1 MVGTMNRCFLHPDLQ
16 FKRTTDDL
24 IHPVCQS
31 PIRAGETVAYEIP
44 VKSTAQSFKL
54 DIFRYTMQCV
64 YSGEC
69 LFPCAFNQEAPA
81 DDIKVFFDYVFRTTY
96 RRGLSEKVA
105 LALYA
110 HNRSNAPFLYK
121 TIGVFGQ
128 SEVEANCL
136 RVRYENG
143 ETFLAAVR
151 DVDIGENLV
160 MAPGAVTV
168 PLQKE
173 EADFSNTLRLMS
185 NIDVEDAPLFAKA
198 LSFRE
203 KALLVRPD
211 ARVVHV
217 NSKFDPGLDNR
228 VAKYTMDRE
237 LGITDFHVGVGRLD
251 KKYREKEATEGL
263 LDLEELYGKL
273 NDEFEADKICS

>member
-1 MVGTMNRCFLHPDLQ
+1 MVETMNKCFLHPNLQ
-16 FKRTTDDL
+16 FKRMDNGL

-31 PIRAGETVAYEIP
+31 SIKAGETVAYEIP
-44 VKSTAQSFKL
+44 AKSTDQSFKL

-69 LFPCAFNQEAPA
+69 LFPCAFNQEAPS

-128 SEVEANCL
+128 SEEANCL
-136 RVRYENG
+136 RVCYENG
-143 ETFLAAVR
+143 ETFLAATR
-151 DVDIGENLV
+151 DVEIGETLMV
-160 MAPGAVTV
+160 APGAVTV
-168 PLQKE
+168 PSQKE
-173 EADFSNTLRLMS
+173 EADFSNTLRLMT
-185 NIDVEDAPLFAKA
+185 NINLEDAPLFAKA
-198 LSFRE
+198 LAYRE
-203 KALLVRPD
+203 KAMLVRPD

-217 NSKFDPGLDNR
+217 NSKFDPGLDKR

-251 KKYREKEATEGL
+251 KKYRENEAKEGL
-263 LDLEELYGKL
+263 LDLEELYDKL
-273 NDEFEADKICS
+273 NDEFEAENMCS

>member
-1 MVGTMNRCFLHPDLQ
+1 MNRCFLHPDLQ
-16 FKRTTDDL
+16 FKRTDDGL

-31 PIRAGETVAYEIP
+31 PIRAGETVAYETP
-44 VKSTAQSFKL
+44 VKSTARSFKL

-81 DDIKVFFDYVFRTTY
+81 DDTRVFFDYVFRTTY

-110 HNRSNAPFLYK
+110 HNSSNAPFLYK
-121 TIGVFGQ
+121 TIGVFGK
-128 SEVEANCL
+128 SEQANCL
-136 RVRYENG
+136 RVCYENG
-143 ETFLAAVR
+143 ETFLAATR
-151 DVDIGENLV
+151 DVDIGEVLTV
-160 MAPGAVTV
+160 AHGAVTV
-168 PLQKE
+168 PSQKE
-173 EADFSNTLRLMS
+173 EADFSNTLRLMT
-185 NIDVEDAPLFAKA
+185 NIDLEDAPLFAKA
-198 LSFRE
+198 LSYRE
-203 KALLVRPD
+203 KAMLVRPD

-217 NSKFDPGLDNR
+217 NSKFDPDLDKR

-251 KKYREKEATEGL
+251 EKYAKKESQEDAL
-263 LDLEELYGKL
+263 QLDEVYDELYDRFRDVI
-273 NDEFEADKICS
+273 N